1 MKSVL
6 EEMAVTI
13 FRSRFVRFEGASNL
27 EGSELGLIPRGWRVE
42 ELGAHLDV
50 LETGS
55 RPAGGVK
62 GIETG
67 VPSIGA
73 ESIVGLGKFDYTK
86 VKYVS
91 GEFFKSMK
99 RGHIMAFDV
108 LLYKDG
114 GKPGQFEPH
123 VSVFGCG
130 FPFETLC
137 INEHVYR
144 LRARPPL
151 TQGFLYFWLTTPL
164 LMEEMRRRGT
174 GVAIP
179 GLNSTAVRELPI
191 LVPDDDSIHRFD
203 SLAQPII
210 ERVLLD
216 SIPASALSNASGRVG
231 ASIDATLDGP

>member
-6 EEMAVTI
+6 EEIAVTV
-13 FRSRFVRFEGASNL
+13 FRSRFVRFEGEPNL
-27 EGSELGLIPRGWRVE
+27 EDSELGSIPRGWLVD

-55 RPAGGVK
+55 RPKGGVK
-62 GIETG
+62 SIGTG

-73 ESIVGLGKFDYTK
+73 ESIIGLGKFDYSKT
-86 VKYVS
+86 KYVS
-91 GEFFKSMK
+91 RGFYDSMN
-99 RGHIMAFDV
+99 RGHVSNFDV

-123 VSVFGCG
+123 VSIFGCG
-130 FPFETLC
+130 FPFEILC

-144 LRARPPL
+144 LRVKQPL
-151 TQGFLYFWLTTPL
+151 TQSFLYFWLTTPFV
-164 LMEEMRRRGT
+164 MEEMRRRGT

-191 LVPDDDSIHRFD
+191 LIPDDDSIRRFD

-216 SIPASALSNASGRVG
+216 SIPASELSMAPDAS
-231 ASIDATLDGP
+231 

>member
-1 MKSVL
+1 MRHSFFHSNR
-6 EEMAVTI
+6 ATA
-13 FRSRFVRFEGASNL
+13 RFEGKSYL
-27 EGSELGLIPRGWRVE
+27 EDSELGPIPRGWRVD

-55 RPAGGVK
+55 RPKGGVK
-62 GIETG
+62 SIETG

-73 ESIVGLGKFDYTK
+73 ESIIGLGKFDYTK
-86 VKYVS
+86 TKYVS
-91 GEFFKSMK
+91 RKFFHSMK
-99 RGHIMAFDV
+99 RGHVSNFDV

-144 LRARPPL
+144 LRAKPFL
-151 TQGFLYFWLTTPL
+151 TQSFLYFWLTTPFV
-164 LMEEMRRRGT
+164 MEEMRRRGT

-191 LVPDDDSIHRFD
+191 LVPDDDSIRRFD
-203 SLAQPII
+203 SLAEPII

-216 SIPASALSNASGRVG
+216 SIPASELSMASPADQSSRER
-231 ASIDATLDGP
+231 GP